1 MIYDIQQRMMYE
13 IIERFRIRNRNRS
26 QKRSRAQMR
35 YGEEFMNKQLLV
47 RFTTCAALVL
57 SGLYGC
63 SSTPP
68 IQKVSASTS
77 EFDGAVF
84 TGELIEL
91 DTDSTGAEKY
101 RAYTRGATGF
111 VSQDAL
117 CEYLGGQADRF
128 CSQKDK
134 RPKSLQERR
143 AVPPFILGNF
153 PRCELVFVCIEKPTT
168 STSEDTRYQR
178 LGELKKLLDGGVI
191 TTSEFESEKAKI
203 LSEKR

>member
-1 MIYDIQQRMMYE
+1 MKMFPVPFMT
-13 IIERFRIRNRNRS
+13 RFAI
-26 QKRSRAQMR
+26 
-35 YGEEFMNKQLLV
+35 
-47 RFTTCAALVL
+47 CAALAVP
-57 SGLYGC
+57 GLYGC

-91 DTDSTGAEKY
+91 DTDATGTEKY

-117 CEYLGGQADRF
+117 CEYLGGQATRF

-134 RPKSLQERR
+134 KPKHLQERR
-143 AVPPFILGNF
+143 AVPPYILGNF
-153 PRCELVFVCIEKPTT
+153 PRCELVFVCLDTPVNRTA
-168 STSEDTRYQR
+168 EDTRYQR
-178 LGELKKLLDGGVI
+178 LAELKKLLDGGVI
-191 TTSEFESEKAKI
+191 TAGEFEVEKAKV
-203 LSEKR
+203 LGEK

>member
-1 MIYDIQQRMMYE
+1 
-13 IIERFRIRNRNRS
+13 
-26 QKRSRAQMR
+26 
-35 YGEEFMNKQLLV
+35 MNK
-47 RFTTCAALVL
+47 RFAARFAMCAVL
-57 SGLYGC
+57 AASGLYGC

-68 IQKVSASTS
+68 IQKVSASSS

-91 DTDSTGAEKY
+91 DSDSTGAEKY

-117 CEYLGGQADRF
+117 CEYLGGQAERF

-153 PRCELVFVCIEKPTT
+153 PRCELVFVCLDKPTNKAF
-168 STSEDTRYQR
+168 EDTRYQR

-191 TTSEFESEKAKI
+191 TASEFESEKAKI
-203 LSEKR
+203 LGEK